1 MNERLSG
8 EGKVYKGQQF
18 IADVHY
24 ALQIDSYSKTTRTM
38 EGEGRFPA
46 GKSVQLRISP
56 ATKVSGQFGPERLTL
71 HLSDGRK
78 QDFFVSTSN
87 GDCTATGG
95 PYR

>member
-1 MNERLSG
+1 MSKKLSG
-8 EGKVYKGQQF
+8 KGKVFKGQQF

-24 ALQIDSYSKTTRTM
+24 ELQIDSHFKTTRTM
-38 EGEGRFPA
+38 EGGGRFPA

-56 ATKVSGQFGPERLTL
+56 ATAVSGQFGPERLTL
-71 HLSDGRK
+71 HLNDGRK

-95 PYR
+95 PHG